1 MKITVV
7 LLLTTCLSA
16 SASGYSQEV
25 NLSGK
30 NVSLEKVFK
39 EIKRQTG
46 YTFVYT
52 LALLKKT
59 RNVTINIDKAPLDQ
73 ALNICLKDQPVTY
86 SIINKIIVI
95 REREPGPRTDQL
107 YALPPE
113 IEIKGKITNDK
124 GESLAGATIAEKGS
138 GNIVISKEDGS
149 FIINVAGTK
158 SILQVS
164 YVGYDTKEV
173 TVGNQANIQITLL
186 ASGEKIQE
194 VVITALG
201 FEKKKINWD
210 MLLQR

>member
-1 MKITVV
+1 MRLFACHQLMELVQRVVFKTILCMKITVV
-7 LLLTTCLSA
+7 LLLTTCLNA
-16 SASGYSQEV
+16 SAIGYSQEV

-59 RNVTINIDKAPLDQ
+59 GNVTINLDKAPLDQ

-124 GESLAGATIAEKGS
+124 GESLAGATIA
-138 GNIVISKEDGS
+138 
-149 FIINVAGTK
+149 
-158 SILQVS
+158 
-164 YVGYDTKEV
+164 
-173 TVGNQANIQITLL
+173 
-186 ASGEKIQE
+186 
-194 VVITALG
+194 
-201 FEKKKINWD
+201 
-210 MLLQR
+210 